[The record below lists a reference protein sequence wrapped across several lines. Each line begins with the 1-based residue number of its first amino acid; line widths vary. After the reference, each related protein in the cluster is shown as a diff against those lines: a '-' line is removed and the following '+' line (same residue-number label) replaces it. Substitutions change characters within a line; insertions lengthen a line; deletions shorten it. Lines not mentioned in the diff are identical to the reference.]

1 MEAPRKK
8 LKCCKVLYDTLSDMR
23 KKHLKRFKAG
33 HTSTSVSLLY
43 LDILA
48 ESKNMLMNVSNLV
61 KTSRAFIA
69 SQLALK

>member
-1 MEAPRKK
+1 M
-8 LKCCKVLYDTLSDMR
+8 LQSLYDMLSDMR

-33 HTSTSVSLLY
+33 HIGTSVSLLY
-43 LDILA
+43 LDMLA